1 LASLLTENIYR
12 HKNGLKHINVI
23 NSEDFSALFVVNTP
37 VFNNSGVA
45 HAVEHMVFR
54 GSKAFPK
61 AETLFQIT
69 SLTDAKINASTLAN
83 TTYFHCQSHC
93 PHTFLLVINYLLN
106 GLFSPKFSNED
117 LRCEIHDGNESGV
130 IYRELLGAEQSN
142 INSDEASEENE
153 ENDFYYGGM
162 SASIGQLSRSDL
174 LKFHQHYYQASNI
187 TLVTA
192 NADVEKISGLM
203 SLLPQQDTQSKQP
216 EIRSNV
222 NRRSTNDYKGNEKH
236 QKKYSSS
243 IKALINTYQLW
254 LHDPYYQQIDDYH
267 EIENSTDIEY
277 IEESISINT
286 NSYQDQVASNLIFP
300 LISLSNLLTK
310 ESNTKKTTDKNRKV
324 AVKKVMLPGLFTD
337 LYQQAK
343 KQIINNKVNN
353 HLNSVAVYDQGNS
366 LWLAKIN
373 LTDQALAN
381 ITAYLISAYPIF
393 LARRCQGHCY
403 ATQALIIEDS
413 TQLVI
418 YSAFDVNPSK
428 RVQDIAQCLLTLSQ
442 DDNFISES
450 LTLAKIKYCQSY
462 LIDNNQGIKI
472 TPNDISTY
480 LKALSND
487 SHPKV

>member
-1 LASLLTENIYR
+1 MTSLLTENIYR
-12 HKNGLKHINVI
+12 HKNGLKHINLI

-54 GSKAFPK
+54 RSEAFPK

-69 SLTDAKINASTLAN
+69 SLTDAKINASTQAD
-83 TTYFHCQSHC
+83 TTYFHCQSCC
-93 PHTFLLVINYLLN
+93 PHTFLLAINYLLN
-106 GLFSPKFSNED
+106 GLFRPNFTSGD
-117 LRCEIHDGNESGV
+117 LRCEIHDGNERGV
-130 IYRELLGAEQSN
+130 IYRELLGTEQSI
-142 INSDEASEENE
+142 INNDEAAEKD
-153 ENDFYYGGM
+153 DFYYGGK
-162 SASIGQLSRSDL
+162 SATIGKLPLSDIL
-174 LKFHQHYYQASNI
+174 NFHQHYYQASNI

-192 NADVEKISGLM
+192 NADVEKISGLIA
-203 SLLPQQDTQSKQP
+203 LLPQRDMLSKQP
-216 EIRSNV
+216 EIRTNT
-222 NRRSTNDYKGNEKH
+222 NRINTHDYKDKEKH

-254 LHDPYYQQIDDYH
+254 LHDPYYQEIDDYH
-267 EIENSTDIEY
+267 EISNSADIGH
-277 IEESISINT
+277 IEECISINT
-286 NSYQDQVASNLIFP
+286 NSYQDKAENNLIFP

-310 ESNTKKTTDKNRKV
+310 ESNTKKFTDKNRKV
-324 AVKKVMLPGLFTD
+324 AVKKAMLPGLFTN

-353 HLNSVAVYDQGNS
+353 HLNSIAVYDQANS

-373 LTDQALAN
+373 PTDQVLAN
-381 ITAYLISAYPIF
+381 ITGYIISAYPIF

-403 ATQALIIEDS
+403 ATQALIIADS

-428 RVQDIAQCLLTLSQ
+428 QVQEIYQCLLTLSQ
-442 DDNFISES
+442 DDNFISKS

-462 LIDNNQGIKI
+462 LIDNSQVMKI

-480 LKALSND
+480 LKVLSND